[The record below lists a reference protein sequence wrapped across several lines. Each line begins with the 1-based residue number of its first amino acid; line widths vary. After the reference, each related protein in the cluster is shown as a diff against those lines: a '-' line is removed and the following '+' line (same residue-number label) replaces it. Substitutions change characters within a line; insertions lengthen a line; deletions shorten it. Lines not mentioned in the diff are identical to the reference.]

1 MKIIYRIS
9 LFFNFCCICF
19 LLIRGTEFYYRNYA
33 AMPPVKEEFQK
44 SSRVG
49 RNAVEHLSVKNDMQ
63 EEITEED
70 ITTAGKQLPVTNC
83 DTVFV
88 IKEHDYR
95 TGEVKSHKE
104 KLPAL
109 YVGKTREEL
118 ESLLIDYSLAPDLTD
133 QQMGFDEVTLDSF
146 SSNKV
151 VATKY
156 YTSKPEE
163 EDFYLMAEDNYIS
176 VYCADLKT
184 VYLYTGISMAQLPLA
199 LQQEILD
206 KKHIHGKAELY
217 NFLES
222 YSS

>member
-1 MKIIYRIS
+1 MQ
-9 LFFNFCCICF
+9 
-19 LLIRGTEFYYRNYA
+19 TA
-33 AMPPVKEEFQK
+33 
-44 SSRVG
+44 
-49 RNAVEHLSVKNDMQ
+49 AVEKKDMLP
-63 EEITEED
+63 ED
-70 ITTAGKQLPVTNC
+70 GIETAAEKLPVTNC

-88 IKEHDYR
+88 IREHDYR
-95 TGEVKSHKE
+95 TGEVKSHEE
-104 KLPAL
+104 KLPPM

-118 ESLLIDYSLAPDLTD
+118 EELLIDYSLAPNLTD
-133 QQMGFDEVTLDSF
+133 QQMGFDEMTLDRF

-156 YTSKPEE
+156 YTSKPQE

-176 VYCADLKT
+176 VYCDDLKT
-184 VYLYTGISMAQLPLA
+184 VYLYTGISMSELPLS

-206 KKHIHGKAELY
+206 KKHIHGKEELY